1 MSEHME
7 RLPATETENTA
18 ADQAHNGAPVSD
30 KKAAP
35 IKWMPLAFDLEG
47 DDRPQSDERGEVF

>member
-7 RLPATETENTA
+7 SRPATENENTSPEPTR
-18 ADQAHNGAPVSD
+18 NGAHASE
-30 KKAAP
+30 KKAAQ

-47 DDRPQSDERGEVF
+47 DDRSQSEERGEVF